1 MAKGEFSRGKRRK
14 ASGHKGTTTSV
25 SSLLK
30 KNIGVPPS
38 ASNKEPMEAVEG
50 MEMMKVTAMVFCKE
64 LGGGQKS
71 GLMGLRQCGS
81 KLHECLKRMST

>member
-1 MAKGEFSRGKRRK
+1 VRRNEIGDEEGKGETQVAGSTANGK
-14 ASGHKGTTTSV
+14 GW
-25 SSLLK
+25 
-30 KNIGVPPS
+30 
-38 ASNKEPMEAVEG
+38 SNKEPMEAVEG

-64 LGGGQKS
+64 LGGGKKS